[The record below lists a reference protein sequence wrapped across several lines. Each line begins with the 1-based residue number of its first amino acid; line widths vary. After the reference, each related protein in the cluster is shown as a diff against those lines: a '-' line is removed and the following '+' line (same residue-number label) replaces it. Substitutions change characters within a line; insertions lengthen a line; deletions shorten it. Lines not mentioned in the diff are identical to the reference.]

1 MLTVISR
8 VFQFGWKNFMRNGL
22 LTTTTVAII
31 TISLT
36 VFLYLILLNV
46 LMDSTVATLEDKI
59 DITVSFKTITPED
72 EILNIQRSLQT
83 LNEVREVAYI
93 SQTEAL
99 EIFKERHAGD
109 EAIIQALREIGDN
122 PLEASLNIKANRP
135 DQYAQI
141 AAYFENPVLGRY
153 ISNVS
158 YAENQVVI
166 DRLTSIISNIN
177 RIGFMATV
185 VLVLV
190 AGLVVFNTIRLAIY
204 ASREEIGIMRAV
216 GASNSFVRGPFVVQG
231 IISGAIAA
239 IFSLFIA
246 IPSVYSVNPYIAQ
259 AIPEFDIFRYFLT
272 HIHLLFIYLL
282 LAGVIVSGFSS
293 FIAVRRYLH
302 G

>member
-1 MLTVISR
+1 
-8 VFQFGWKNFMRNGL
+8 MRNGL

>member
-8 VFQFGWKNFMRNGL
+8 VFQFGWKNFTRNGL
-22 LTTTTVAII
+22 LTTTTVAIV
-31 TISLT
+31 TLSLL
-36 VFLYLILLNV
+36 VFLGLILFNV
-46 LMDSTVATLEDKI
+46 LMSSTVATLEDKI

-72 EILNIQRSLQT
+72 EVLNIKRSLET
-83 LNEVREVAYI
+83 LNEVKEVKYT
-93 SQTEAL
+93 SQAEAL

-109 EAIIQALREIGDN
+109 EAIIQALRELGDN
-122 PLEASLNIKANRP
+122 PLEASLNVKANKT

-166 DRLTSIISNIN
+166 DRLNSIISNIN
-177 RIGFMATV
+177 RGGFLAT
-185 VLVLV
+185 LVLILI

-204 ASREEIGIMRAV
+204 ASRDEIGIMRAV

-231 IISGAIAA
+231 IVSGIVSA
-239 IFSLFIA
+239 IFSIFIA
-246 IPSVYSVNPYIAQ
+246 LPSVYSVSPYISQ
-259 AIPEFDIFRYFLT
+259 AIPEVSLFHYFLT
-272 HIHLLFIYLL
+272 NIHLLFIYLL
-282 LAGVIVSGFSS
+282 LAGVIVSGLSS
-293 FIAVRRYLH
+293 FVAVRRYLH

>member
-8 VFQFGWKNFMRNGL
+8 IFQFGWKNFTRNGL
-22 LTTTTVAII
+22 LTTTTVAIV
-31 TISLT
+31 TLSLL
-36 VFLYLILLNV
+36 VFLGLILFDV
-46 LMDSTVATLEDKI
+46 LMTSTVATLEDKI
-59 DITVSFKTITPED
+59 DIVVSFKTITPED
-72 EILNIQRSLQT
+72 EILNIQRSLEG
-83 LNEVREVAYI
+83 LNEVRQVNYT

-99 EIFKERHAGD
+99 EIFKTRHAGD
-109 EAIIQALREIGDN
+109 EAIIQALREVGDN
-122 PLEASLNIKANRP
+122 PLEASLSIKAKRP

-166 DRLTSIISNIN
+166 DRLNSIISNIN
-177 RIGFMATV
+177 RGGFLAT
-185 VLVLV
+185 LVLILI

-204 ASREEIGIMRAV
+204 ASRDEISIMRAV

-231 IISGAIAA
+231 IICGAAAALLSLLIA
-239 IFSLFIA
+239 L
-246 IPSVYSVNPYIAQ
+246 PSIYSISPYLSQ
-259 AIPEFDIFRYFLT
+259 AIPEVSIFRYFIT
-272 HIHLLFIYLL
+272 NIHLLFIYVLM
-282 LAGVIVSGFSS
+282 AGIIVSGLSS